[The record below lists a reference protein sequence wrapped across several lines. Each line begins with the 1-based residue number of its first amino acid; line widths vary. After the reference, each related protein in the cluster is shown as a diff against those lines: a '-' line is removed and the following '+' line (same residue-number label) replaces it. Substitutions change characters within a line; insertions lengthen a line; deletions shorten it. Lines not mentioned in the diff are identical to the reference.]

1 MLSYENY
8 MAEKSQNPLNY
19 IENTFDFL
27 VNLLLIGLVL
37 ATFYATGIGLID
49 AVVQR
54 TSVVAVSIIIC
65 VVASSW
71 LKNREKYK
79 DTPFRG
85 IIHLLA
91 DIFILIVGFLKILFD
106 YRLCTIAYMECKAR
120 GVPRDDSYLNRFVD
134 PIVDTRYTDHVYI
147 FTIIAFIIIYY
158 HGVIRGNIRE
168 TIKYLKSILRG
179 NV

>member
-1 MLSYENY
+1 MFGILFTYLY
-8 MAEKSQNPLNY
+8 
-19 IENTFDFL
+19 
-27 VNLLLIGLVL
+27 LLFGLCMI
-37 ATFYATGIGLID
+37 YN
-49 AVVQR
+49 
-54 TSVVAVSIIIC
+54 
-65 VVASSW
+65 
-71 LKNREKYK
+71 KK
-79 DTPFRG
+79 DLPFQY
-85 IIHLLA
+85 
-91 DIFILIVGFLKILFD
+91 IFILIVGFLKILFD